1 MIMQEDLTCKIWI
14 KLREPFELS
23 ENLYYNHT
31 CNWEIFDEFGK
42 AGCLKCG
49 FIHICKDGTCTD
61 FTETNDGTVCN
72 ITGLVIRSKCFAVN
86 EFDTNYTSYSQM
98 KKVISC
104 DSDKENLFQIRD
116 LIHNILLST
125 VAIEVHELE
134 NMRILNR
141 IMVLIP
147 KMTNENFAFDS
158 FACLIKQHIKKKDFQ
173 FQNRSAILTDC
184 SSKVSDVISICKK
197 NLNMRIKQSDFK
209 GMCVG
214 ILYLMRVGVHVQ
226 GINVIPKVQHM
237 EELLP
242 PENYLGKYFQLSA
255 KNITDCENKLKFA
268 LRSISKKDL
277 QKINA

>member
-1 MIMQEDLTCKIWI
+1 MKDDLNSKIWL

-23 ENLYYNHT
+23 ENLYFNHK
-31 CNWEIFDEFGK
+31 CDWEIFDDIGK

-49 FIHICKDGTCTD
+49 FIHICKYGMCTD
-61 FTETNDGTVCN
+61 ITETNDGAVCN
-72 ITGLVIRSKCFAVN
+72 ITGVQIRTKCFAVN

-116 LIHNILLST
+116 LVHNILLST

-141 IMVLIP
+141 IILLIP
-147 KMTNENFAFDS
+147 KMANENFS
-158 FACLIKQHIKKKDFQ
+158 FNSFTGLIKQHLKKKDFQ
-173 FQNRSAILTDC
+173 IQNRFTLLKDC
-184 SSKVSDVISICKK
+184 SEKISDVIAICKK

-209 GMCVG
+209 GMCIG

-237 EELLP
+237 EDVLP
-242 PENYLGKYFQLSA
+242 PENYLGKYFRLSA
-255 KNITDCENKLKFA
+255 KNITDCENRLKFA

-277 QKINA
+277 QKINL